1 MCNEHYTDLCIWD
14 DLEMII
20 SHTKFKLR
28 TPAWPLTYI
37 WRILFYIH
45 TLKMGGSLSKAPRQ
59 YTHSDNVRA
68 VRCPLSV
75 FPGHTLLW
83 HYEVSKVKPIG
94 NCKKKKKGSGQPTID
109 EKQNFHIVWKLTG
122 NHNGYFGCP
131 ISLLDD
137 SVLEAPTDLTLVLL
151 STLTYSWLTHSRSTF
166 YNNDFQEI

>member
-1 MCNEHYTDLCIWD
+1 MLKFCKTVEGWKKKSKIVKKIFFKLTICKCYAQPLWSALIVHEYMCNEHYTDLCIWD

-94 NCKKKKKGSGQPTID
+94 NCKKKKKRKWAT
-109 EKQNFHIVWKLTG
+109 NHWWKTKLS
-122 NHNGYFGCP
+122 H
-131 ISLLDD
+131 SLK
-137 SVLEAPTDLTLVLL
+137 TD
-151 STLTYSWLTHSRSTF
+151 RKP
-166 YNNDFQEI
+166 